1 MIDQNP
7 KFIALVEQNLNLNGE
22 FQDYYFVYS
31 SKHNFFKFIIEEVDN
46 KNFILG
52 KVSFLKTKV
61 SVPEEIDDKNITE
74 NEFLESVLDHCKYS
88 SLKNIKE
95 QVSKKKLVFKKFDV
109 CKIKFLN
116 SKNLNDFTIEKFK
129 KAENINVDNEDENNK
144 KQTNNVKK
152 EKKTSKKIF
161 NKKISISFLWQRLP
175 YPLLANLEMKTE
187 NTGVLNIFLH
197 ETEDNCV
204 GTIALNSD
212 QTGSWS
218 LSCPDNISRKGKFK
232 KKLGASGNLSIEN
245 NRLIANGYDNFRNKG
260 KFVSDII
267 NE

>member
-1 MIDQNP
+1 M
-7 KFIALVEQNLNLNGE
+7 
-22 FQDYYFVYS
+22 
-31 SKHNFFKFIIEEVDN
+31 DN

-52 KVSFLKTKV
+52 RVTFLKTKV

-95 QVSKKKLVFKKFDV
+95 PDSKKKLVFKKFDV
-109 CKIKFLN
+109 CKIKYLN
-116 SKNLNDFTIEKFK
+116 TKNLNDFTIEKFNK
-129 KAENINVDNEDENNK
+129 TENINVDNKDEIK
-144 KQTNNVKK
+144 KEQTNNVKK
-152 EKKTSKKIF
+152 EKKTNQKIS

-175 YPLLANLEMKTE
+175 YLLLANLEMKTE
-187 NTGVLNIFLH
+187 NTGVLNIFLN

-218 LSCPDNISRKGKFK
+218 LSCPDNVKRKGKFK
-232 KKLGASGNLSIEN
+232 KKLGASGNLLIKN
-245 NRLIANGYDNFRNKG
+245 NRLIANGYDNYRNKV
-260 KFVSDII
+260 KFVSDLI